1 MDIPNN
7 KKLERNLECPVCI
20 DILNEPR
27 ILTSCGHTMC
37 SECII
42 MISQKKENQ
51 FSIECPTCLKIT
63 NYTDNINNLNKNY
76 TLYSVIEGI
85 KSHKKTGHSFPKE
98 KYFKKRKLIRKKS
111 KSLPD
116 LQIYNDQNYND
127 QITIVSPY
135 IAKPVEENFNLIEE
149 ENEQKKDNQ
158 NNIFRV
164 LFSSLL
170 KPCEKR

>member
-1 MDIPNN
+1 MDIPNK

-20 DILNEPR
+20 DILNGPR
-27 ILTSCGHTMC
+27 ILTSCGHTLC
-37 SECII
+37 SDCITI
-42 MISQKKENQ
+42 ISKKKDNI
-51 FSIECPTCLKIT
+51 FLVECPTCLKVT
-63 NYTDNINNLNKNY
+63 EYTGNIDDLNKNY
-76 TLYSVIEGI
+76 TLHSVIEEI
-85 KSHKKTGHSFPKE
+85 KSKKKTSYSFPKE
-98 KYFKKRKLIRKKS
+98 NYFKKRKLIRKKS

-149 ENEQKKDNQ
+149 ENEQKDNQ
-158 NNIFRV
+158 TSIFRV